1 MTDPTADRSQ
11 GSVKEL
17 LSSGRVTPITTMMP
31 RIQIGIARMISA
43 DKTISTRLRAAMPI
57 TSETTAKPTGSRN
70 HQDAKKP
77 ATLIR
82 VTKMNRASA
91 THGSH

>member
-1 MTDPTADRSQ
+1 
-11 GSVKEL
+11 
-17 LSSGRVTPITTMMP
+17 MP
-31 RIQIGIARMISA
+31 RKNTGMARMMSA
-43 DKTISTRLRAAMPI
+43 DKTMSTRRRATMPM
-57 TSETTAKPTGSRN
+57 TSETTASPTGSKY

-77 ATLIR
+77 AMLIR